1 VHPSGFHVSNRPIN
15 FVCAEVL
22 QLLGSGGVDTCVRPL
37 HRNCDFFV
45 VVDLDRSP
53 FLYMISYP

>member
-1 VHPSGFHVSNRPIN
+1 MLSAFHIFNCPIN
-15 FVCAEVL
+15 LLFAEVL
-22 QLLGSGGVDTCVRPL
+22 GLLGSGGVDTCVRPS
-37 HRNCDFFV
+37 HQNCDFFV